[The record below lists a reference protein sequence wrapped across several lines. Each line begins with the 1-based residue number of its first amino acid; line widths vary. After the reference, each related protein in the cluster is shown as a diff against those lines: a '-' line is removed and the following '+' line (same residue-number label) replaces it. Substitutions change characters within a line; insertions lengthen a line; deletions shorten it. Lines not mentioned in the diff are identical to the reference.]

1 MKNLLL
7 FIIAIIFTFAGCAAS
22 TETQVTEATQAP
34 AETAT
39 EAPTAEPAE
48 PIELSV
54 LIPFGSP
61 ALSMSGLLINEDNQL
76 GEYSLGENATY
87 KAEIVNGADPLV
99 VAFTSQS
106 HDVIVAPTNL
116 GAKFY
121 NTGIPYKYAGAIVY
135 GNLFLASLDTLSDIS
150 DLDGKEIIAFSQNAT
165 PDVVLQTVI
174 NANELADKVTIRY
187 VGSVSEAQG
196 ELLAGTAQIALL
208 AEPILS
214 VTKTKVNL
222 NTLDLQEE
230 WSAITGAQSY
240 PQAGLYV
247 RAELIE
253 SNPQLV
259 GVFLEIVQ
267 TSIRHTNENPANTAS
282 ALEAIEFGLPAKI
295 IESAIPNSHLVF
307 NTALGSRDEL
317 EFYYSKIME
326 LNPALIGGQLPDDE
340 FYQ

>member
-1 MKNLLL
+1 M
-7 FIIAIIFTFAGCAAS
+7 
-22 TETQVTEATQAP
+22 
-34 AETAT
+34 
-39 EAPTAEPAE
+39 
-48 PIELSV
+48 
-54 LIPFGSP
+54 
-61 ALSMSGLLINEDNQL
+61 
-76 GEYSLGENATY
+76 
-87 KAEIVNGADPLV
+87 
-99 VAFTSQS
+99 
-106 HDVIVAPTNL
+106 
-116 GAKFY
+116 
-121 NTGIPYKYAGAIVY
+121 
-135 GNLFLASLDTLSDIS
+135 
-150 DLDGKEIIAFSQNAT
+150 
-165 PDVVLQTVI
+165 LQTVI
-174 NANELADKVTIRY
+174 NANGLADKVTIRY

-222 NTLDLQEE
+222 NTLDLQKE

-253 SNPQLV
+253 NNPQLV